1 MTVGPFVKD
10 PNSRVWKCLSTFFA
24 SQLVRLDVVFVLVLL
39 GKQKL
44 VKLELLSAMLAN
56 GYLEKER
63 FKIAFSY

>member
-1 MTVGPFVKD
+1 
-10 PNSRVWKCLSTFFA
+10 
-24 SQLVRLDVVFVLVLL
+24 VVFVLVLL

-56 GYLEKER
+56 GDLEKER